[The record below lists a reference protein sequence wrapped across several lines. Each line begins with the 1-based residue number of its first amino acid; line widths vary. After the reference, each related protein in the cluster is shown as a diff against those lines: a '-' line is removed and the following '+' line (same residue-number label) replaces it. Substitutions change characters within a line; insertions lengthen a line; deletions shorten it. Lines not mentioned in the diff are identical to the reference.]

1 MLRIHHVPATRG
13 FRVIWLCEELE
24 VPYEIVR
31 VDFSRRYRASAEWRA
46 MNPVGKVPVM
56 TADDLT
62 MFESGAMVQ
71 HVLDRHGRGR
81 LEPARGTR
89 DHALY
94 LQWSWFSE
102 ATFTRPLGEIV
113 NHRREFGDRA
123 IGKVV
128 EEMKARARL
137 CLEALDRE
145 NAREGL
151 PDRRFHGRGHHDG
164 LRVAVLPASAAERVA
179 ACQCG
184 RLLEPSCRARCVSGR
199 NRRREPGAARA
210 DMIDHGRTRVSD
222 AA

>member
-13 FRVIWLCEELE
+13 FRVIWLCEELG

-56 TADDLT
+56 TAGDMT

-71 HVLDRHGRGR
+71 HVLDRHGAGR

-89 DHALY
+89 EHALY
-94 LQWSWFSE
+94 LQWSWFAE

-123 IGKVV
+123 IPEVLD
-128 EEMKARARL
+128 EMKARARL
-137 CLEALDRE
+137 CLDALDGEMRGKE
-145 NAREGL
+145 YLVGEFTAADIMMGYALRSCRRLL
-151 PDRRFHGRGHHDG
+151 PDES
-164 LRVAVLPASAAERVA
+164 LPADAGAYWERLAARDAYRAALAAESEESRA
-179 ACQCG
+179 A
-184 RLLEPSCRARCVSGR
+184 S
-199 NRRREPGAARA
+199 
-210 DMIDHGRTRVSD
+210 
-222 AA
+222 

>member
-24 VPYEIVR
+24 IPYEIVR

-56 TADDLT
+56 TAGDLT

-71 HVLDRHGRGR
+71 YVLDRHGRGR

-102 ATFTRPLGEIV
+102 ATFARPLGEIV

-123 IGKVV
+123 IAKVV

-137 CLEALDRE
+137 CLDALDRE
-145 NAREGL
+145 MHGKDYLVGDFTAADIMMGYALRSYLRLL
-151 PDRRFHGRGHHDG
+151 PDDSLAANAAAYWERLTARGAY
-164 LRVAVLPASAAERVA
+164 RAAIAAES
-179 ACQCG
+179 
-184 RLLEPSCRARCVSGR
+184 LEQPGPS
-199 NRRREPGAARA
+199 
-210 DMIDHGRTRVSD
+210 
-222 AA
+222 

>member
-1 MLRIHHVPATRG
+1 
-13 FRVIWLCEELE
+13 
-24 VPYEIVR
+24 
-31 VDFSRRYRASAEWRA
+31 

-56 TADDLT
+56 TAGDLT

-123 IGKVV
+123 IGRVV

-137 CLEALDRE
+137 CAEALDRE
-145 NAREGL
+145 MHGKDYLIGDFTAADIMMGYALRSYQRLLPHESLPANAAPIGSVSPRVTRIGPRSPRRARSSARHHDRREG
-151 PDRRFHGRGHHDG
+151 GA
-164 LRVAVLPASAAERVA
+164 RVS
-179 ACQCG
+179 
-184 RLLEPSCRARCVSGR
+184 
-199 NRRREPGAARA
+199 GAARA
-210 DMIDHGRTRVSD
+210 PSSCVFT
-222 AA
+222 